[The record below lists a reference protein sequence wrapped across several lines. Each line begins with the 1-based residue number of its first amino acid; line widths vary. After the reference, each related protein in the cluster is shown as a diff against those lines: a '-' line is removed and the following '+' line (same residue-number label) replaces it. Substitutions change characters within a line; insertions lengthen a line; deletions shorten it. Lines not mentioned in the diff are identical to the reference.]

1 MDMLMMK
8 VGLVN
13 AGTLAV
19 AYMLID
25 AVRDGPLFAWT
36 RHWIAYLIGSMLYKC
51 EYRGEGKPH
60 QSFLTAF
67 LP

>member
-36 RHWIAYLIGSMLYKC
+36 RHWIAYLIGSMLVVGYTAVN
-51 EYRGEGKPH
+51 PH